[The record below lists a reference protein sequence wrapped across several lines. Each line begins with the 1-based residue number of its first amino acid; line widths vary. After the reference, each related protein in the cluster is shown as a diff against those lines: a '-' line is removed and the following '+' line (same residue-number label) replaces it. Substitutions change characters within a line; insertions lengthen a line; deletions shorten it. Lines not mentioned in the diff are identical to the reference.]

1 MEKVRVFVGTDRS
14 QLIGVKVLEYSI
26 RQHTDLP
33 VEVVP
38 MMDLPVRPPIDPK
51 QDQRTGFSFS
61 RFCIPR
67 LCNYEGRAIYMDAD
81 MLVFKDIRSLWE
93 IPFDGA
99 KVIIQEELTAKQSST
114 EDKKKAPKKRIKQC
128 SVMLLDLLTA
138 RLGHRKIVD
147 GLDDKAYDY
156 AGLMFDMCLLQEEEI
171 AYRIPFAW
179 NSLEH
184 WDQDT
189 ALIHYTDMG
198 TQPWVCNNN
207 RHGALWVKALRSAI
221 DDGFISLD
229 DVKEDIHLGYAR
241 PSLLWELKMEDPGQ
255 RWYLTAMDKLRGF
268 RAHRV
273 AYENRVAHLK
283 QLRLA
288 AGVPT

>member
-26 RQHTDLP
+26 RRHTDLP
-33 VEVVP
+33 VEVIP
-38 MMDLPVRPPIDPK
+38 MMDLPVRPPVDPA

-61 RFCIPR
+61 RFCIPK
-67 LCNYEGRAIYMDAD
+67 LCHYEGRAIYMDAD

-93 IPFDGA
+93 IPFNGA
-99 KVIIQEELTAKQSST
+99 KVIIQEELTAEQSST
-114 EDKKKAPKKRIKQC
+114 TDKKKAPDKRIKQC
-128 SVMLLDLLTA
+128 SVMLLDCS
-138 RLGHRKIVD
+138 RLNWDIEQIVD
-147 GLDDKAYDY
+147 GLDNKRYDY
-156 AGLMFDMCLLQEEEI
+156 AGLMFDMCLLEEDEI

-184 WDQDT
+184 WDEGT

-207 RHGALWVKALRSAI
+207 RHGGLWVNALRSAI
-221 DDGFISLD
+221 RDGFISID
-229 DVKEDIHLGYAR
+229 EVKEDIYHGYAR
-241 PSLLWELKMEDPGQ
+241 PSLLWELRMENPGY

-273 AYENRVAHLK
+273 AYENRIQHLRK
-283 QLRLA
+283 LRLA
-288 AGVPT
+288 AGVPA